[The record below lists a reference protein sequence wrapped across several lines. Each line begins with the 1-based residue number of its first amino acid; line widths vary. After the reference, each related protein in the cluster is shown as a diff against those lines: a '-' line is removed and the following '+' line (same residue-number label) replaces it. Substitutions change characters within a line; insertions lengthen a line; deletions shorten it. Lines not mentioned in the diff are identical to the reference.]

1 MIERFRALAADWQ
14 PHLARARPWLRG
26 AWIVAILA
34 YVAFSLREIG
44 IARVW
49 SELPRAPA
57 FYLVYWA
64 GFMILPISERLIFAR
79 IWSDT
84 PPVPIPV
91 LLRKRVLNQVVFGYS
106 GDIWFFWW
114 ASRHLGV
121 PERQVLAGVK
131 DSTLLSGVAAAA
143 VTLILVGWFSLVGS
157 GWILVRAMGDYR
169 AFFIALGLVI
179 LFIAPVALRFRRQI
193 FWVGGGTALFVLAAH
208 FLRIAMV
215 QGVEVAIWS
224 IVLPQVPFATWLLFL
239 TVQMLINQL
248 PIVPN
253 RDLLFLAVGI
263 ELTARVGVDQAALAA
278 LFVAVTLLKQITNLT
293 VFVLTSFL
301 RNDHLSTKA
310 EPAGSSANP

>member
-179 LFIAPVALRFRRQI
+179 LFVAPVALRFRRQI
-193 FWVGGGTALFVLAAH
+193 FWVGGGTALFVLAVH

-239 TVQMLINQL
+239 AVQVLIRQL

-253 RDLLFLAVGI
+253 RDLLFVAFILEFAPASGVDPAALRAMILTIYLIYQLFNYFALLATTAMP
-263 ELTARVGVDQAALAA
+263 TARAYGEEA
-278 LFVAVTLLKQITNLT
+278 K
-293 VFVLTSFL
+293 
-301 RNDHLSTKA
+301 
-310 EPAGSSANP
+310 EPT